1 MVGGVDITRI
11 ERQPKGQ
18 HNPDKNFLQKTGT
31 KIALAT
37 GAGVLAVAGVGA
49 RLGLFEPRGS
59 SPETTVAT
67 VPAAVVPDKGPQF
80 STPIPTEVATT
91 TATPEAKQEAPCL
104 VIPQE
109 FCSQAE
115 RVMVKGIRAEFT
127 YLGFKNLPAGT
138 PIFSPLDGF
147 FTVGNESGPQF
158 VGSNIGISIPNVKEA
173 KGGIIIRGIIRIDNT
188 TQRDIRSG
196 EIIGYKKDGKT
207 LDGKYDL
214 LFTITKATASGAETD
229 EDILRNLAPDA
240 FRRPVAGNIQ
250 SVDKPGSTV
259 VFSLPPNEQPDQ

>member
-1 MVGGVDITRI
+1 MDETSQSYKKPLII
-11 ERQPKGQ
+11 NLKP
-18 HNPDKNFLQKTGT
+18 LLL
-31 KIALAT
+31 I
-37 GAGVLAVAGVGA
+37 LAV
-49 RLGLFEPRGS
+49 
-59 SPETTVAT
+59 
-67 VPAAVVPDKGPQF
+67 
-80 STPIPTEVATT
+80 
-91 TATPEAKQEAPCL
+91 L
-104 VIPQE
+104 VIIILSLGILDYFKIVSVSPFSSFNHKLQQNIAKITAPKPGSCKILPE
-109 FCSQAE
+109 KFCPKAE
-115 RVMVKGIRAEFT
+115 QVMVKGIRAEFT

-229 EDILRNLAPDA
+229 EDILRKLFPKA
-240 FRRPVAGNIQ
+240 FETGAKKISP
-250 SVDKPGSTV
+250 
-259 VFSLPPNEQPDQ
+259 